1 MSKERP
7 ILFSAPMV
15 RAILEGRKTI
25 TRRALKPQLPP
36 GWEFG
41 LMEAGI
47 KIGSIESPHP
57 KRGKVGVFIRK
68 ETSPGAWV
76 TDVIRCPYGKP
87 GDRLW
92 VRETFARVGHGD
104 PGYLTYKATYPR
116 CLLSAHPDLE
126 NVPEDIRTV
135 GERWKPSI
143 HMPRSDSRILL
154 EVIGLRVERLQDITP
169 DQAIAEG
176 VDADICRQHL
186 ETSPTRHTLKEC
198 ELHGFAGLWESI
210 NGAGSW
216 DANPMV
222 WVVEFERIQP

>member
-1 MSKERP
+1 MTDRP

-15 RAILEGRKTI
+15 RAILEDRKTV
-25 TRRALKPQLPP
+25 TRRALKPQLPT

-87 GDRLW
+87 GERLW
-92 VRETFARVGHGD
+92 VRETWARYNID
-104 PGYLTYKATYPR
+104 QDNLSTAYRATT
-116 CLLSAHPDLE
+116 PDDW
-126 NVPEDIRTV
+126 PAD
-135 GERWKPSI
+135 GRWRPSI
-143 HMPRSDSRILL
+143 HMPRWASRILL
-154 EVIGLRVERLQDITP
+154 EVTGLRVERLQDVTP

-186 ETSPTRHTLKEC
+186 ETSPTRHILKEC

-210 NGAGSW
+210 NSGGSW
-216 DANPMV
+216 DANPWV
-222 WVVEFERIQP
+222 WVVEFRRIQP